1 MKKPSLKS
9 ALVAFFGSRN
19 AVGEGSLKAWGAQQ
33 RPPVGASTAEAL
45 ADELVAEGVASVEE
59 RSGGRRVW
67 RLVREELTPEPVPE
81 EEPVAVAGAEEPCQG
96 CADLTCARDALRTDL
111 ARERAEQGR
120 QLSDV
125 RLELAHVRQ
134 ERDALRTEADGMRQ
148 AAIFSEAL
156 LREVAAAVQCGSTR
170 RDVLLLA
177 AHKLREERDEALRER
192 DDLAREVMTLRQER
206 DLAKG
211 EVFGMRAE
219 LARSQAPTLD
229 QGAIAHYLLSLPEE
243 RWASLA
249 TARQQLAQA
258 RELEASAR
266 ATVDRLLSAPAEAP
280 EPVPAPELA
289 PAPPSA
295 PPPPPPPQ
303 AKRGR
308 RTEDGEPAPGTA
320 RAKILAWIR
329 QQPDATARVATVAE
343 RFDEHAADM
352 SAVLIGMT
360 RAGYLERVSTGFYRA
375 VKP

>member
-9 ALVAFFGSRN
+9 ALIAFFGSRN

-67 RLVREELTPEPVPE
+67 RLVREEAASEPEPTPG
-81 EEPVAVAGAEEPCQG
+81 EEPAAVAGGEEPCQG
-96 CADLTCARDALRTDL
+96 CADLVRERDTFRAELGAGLGDALQRTADL
-111 ARERAEQGR
+111 AR
-120 QLSDV
+120 QL
-125 RLELAHVRQ
+125 AT
-134 ERDALRTEADGMRQ
+134 RT
-148 AAIFSEAL
+148 
-156 LREVAAAVQCGSTR
+156 
-170 RDVLLLA
+170 
-177 AHKLREERDEALRER
+177 EERDEALRER
-192 DDLAREVMTLRQER
+192 DELRRRLETPP
-206 DLAKG
+206 A
-211 EVFGMRAE
+211 
-219 LARSQAPTLD
+219 TLD

-258 RELEASAR
+258 REMAHAAQLLEEAAL
-266 ATVDRLLSAPAEAP
+266 AAVDGLLSAPAAAPVPAEAP
-280 EPVPAPELA
+280 ELV

-303 AKRGR
+303 AKRGP

-329 QQPDATARVATVAE
+329 QRPDATATVKEVAAA
-343 RFDEHAADM
+343 FDRPVPDT
-352 SAVLIGMT
+352 SSVLTTM
-360 RAGYLERVSTGFYRA
+360 RNAGYLRRTGPGIYQA